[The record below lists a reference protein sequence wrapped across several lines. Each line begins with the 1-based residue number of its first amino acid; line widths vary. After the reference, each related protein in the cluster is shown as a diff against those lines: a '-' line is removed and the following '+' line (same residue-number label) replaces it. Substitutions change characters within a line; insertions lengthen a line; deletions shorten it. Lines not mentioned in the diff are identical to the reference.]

1 VIEGGGGPLGFK
13 NAAPVF
19 VLVVLTF
26 LALPSFWLGSFLVGG
41 LLELAPG
48 ENASLLYHLTVF
60 LVLIFP
66 IIAVIGP
73 LTGWLNAELNEGVR
87 LMWAGAHIVYLPVA
101 LGAMVVL
108 APLFRA

>member
-1 VIEGGGGPLGFK
+1 MIEGGGGPLGFK

-73 LTGWLNAELNEGVR
+73 LTGWLNSELNEGMR
-87 LMWAGAHIVYLPVA
+87 LVWAGAHIVYLPVA
-101 LGAMVVL
+101 LGAMAVL